1 MLKVLYVSPEAV
13 PFVKTGG
20 LADVAFSLPK
30 HLRKLGI
37 DIRVIIPEYK
47 EIPKEFKAEMKS
59 YGKHTVNLAWR
70 KQDYEIH
77 YLEYEGIPFYFIDN
91 EYYFGRDELYGFED
105 DGERFSFFCEVI
117 INSIQHLDFI
127 PDIIHCNDWHCGMIC
142 SMLDEYGRKNV
153 EFSRIKT
160 IFTIHNLRY
169 KGVFPMEL
177 LEEVLGLDMEY
188 FYEDDFNFYDDLS
201 FMRSGINYSDLITT
215 VSKTYVREIQT
226 NFFGEGLDELLRLKS
241 RKLWGVVSGID
252 YELYNPRSD
261 NYIYSTYDLK
271 SLKKKKKNKTNL
283 QQELN
288 LKKDAY
294 IPMIGIVTRLVDMKG
309 IGLIIE
315 RFDELL
321 SEDLQIVVLGTGN
334 ENLESKLK
342 DFEKKYPYKLSVNI
356 AFDEALAHKIYAASD
371 MFLMHSLFEPCGLP
385 QLIAMR
391 YGTIPIVRE
400 TRGLKDTV
408 KSFNE
413 ATREGN
419 GFSFTE
425 FDSNYMLCS
434 IKKAIGLYK
443 DKSIWKKIIKKAMS
457 GDYSWE
463 KSANEYTDIYKEL
476 VT

>member
-1 MLKVLYVSPEAV
+1 M
-13 PFVKTGG
+13 
-20 LADVAFSLPK
+20 
-30 HLRKLGI
+30 LRKLGV
-37 DIRVIIPEYK
+37 DIRVIIPKYK
-47 EIPKEFKAEMKS
+47 EIPKEFKDEMKS
-59 YGKHTVNLAWR
+59 YGKHTVKLAWR
-70 KQDYEIH
+70 KLDYEIY
-77 YLEYEGIPFYFIDN
+77 YLEYEGMPFYFIDN
-91 EYYFGRDELYGFED
+91 EYYFGRDEVYGFED
-105 DGERFSFFCEVI
+105 DGERFSFFCKVVI
-117 INSIQHLDFI
+117 NAIQHLDFT

-142 SMLDEYGRKNV
+142 PMLDEYGSKNV

-177 LEEVLGLDMEY
+177 LEDVLGLDMEY
-188 FYEDDFNFYDDLS
+188 FYEGDFNFYGDLS
-201 FMRSGINYSDLITT
+201 FMKAGINYSDLITT
-215 VSKTYVREIQT
+215 VSKTYAKEIQT
-226 NFFGEGLDELLRLKS
+226 KFFGEGLDELLKLKS
-241 RKLWGVVSGID
+241 RKLRGVINGID
-252 YELYNPRSD
+252 YDLYNPKRD
-261 NYIYSTYDLK
+261 NYIYSTYDLN

-294 IPMIGIVTRLVDMKG
+294 TPMIGIVTRLVDIKG
-309 IGLIIE
+309 ISLIVE

-321 SEDLQIVVLGTGN
+321 SEDLQIVVLGTGD

-342 DFEKKYPYKLSVNI
+342 DFEKKYPHKLSVNI

-371 MFLMHSLFEPCGLP
+371 MFLMPSLFEPCGLS

-400 TRGLKDTV
+400 TGGLKDTV
-408 KSFNE
+408 NSFNE
-413 ATREGN
+413 CTREGN

-434 IKKAIGLYK
+434 IKKAIRLYK
-443 DKSIWKKIIKKAMS
+443 EKSIWKKIIKNAMS

-463 KSANEYTDIYKEL
+463 ISANEYTDIYKEL